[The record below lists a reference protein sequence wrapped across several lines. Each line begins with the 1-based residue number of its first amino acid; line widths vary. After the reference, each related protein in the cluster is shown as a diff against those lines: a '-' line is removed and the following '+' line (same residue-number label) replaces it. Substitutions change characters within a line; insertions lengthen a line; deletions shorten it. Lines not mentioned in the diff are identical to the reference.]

1 MSGRTNHMYT
11 TSIWIYEYLIY
22 SRRLD
27 AWKIRRELVLVPQK
41 HLLYTGNNNNK
52 IRRVLL
58 YAHLIK
64 SQFGWQDQRCGVP
77 QFATPTLRLVS
88 PTYTIINTSYQKLP
102 YSHIQC
108 LDYAWNYDCCYTHYY
123 CCQEVEHSV
132 FLPHTAKT
140 GLYYTWYTTTDS
152 VSLNR
157 AGRLRMWTSCQR
169 GVICIEHLGGLFVP
183 WTSGS
188 VHSCTQ

>member
-64 SQFGWQDQRCGVP
+64 SQFG
-77 QFATPTLRLVS
+77 
-88 PTYTIINTSYQKLP
+88 
-102 YSHIQC
+102 
-108 LDYAWNYDCCYTHYY
+108 
-123 CCQEVEHSV
+123 
-132 FLPHTAKT
+132 
-140 GLYYTWYTTTDS
+140 
-152 VSLNR
+152 
-157 AGRLRMWTSCQR
+157 
-169 GVICIEHLGGLFVP
+169 
-183 WTSGS
+183 
-188 VHSCTQ
+188 